1 MARVDGLDP
10 GTALQPLG
18 ARRRL
23 RENRLER
30 LLPRREPFLE
40 LGVRDHERAEDAV
53 AVRVD
58 AGLEEQQTADGG
70 LLGDAR
76 GYPGRGLLRPAVLD
90 VLDRDHRADAANVS
104 DRLEALLPREHPRPD
119 RVADPLRRRNERLL
133 LEHVEDGDG

>member
-10 GTALQPLG
+10 GTALQTLG

-23 RENRLER
+23 RENRRER
-30 LLPRREPFLE
+30 LLE
-40 LGVRDHERAEDAV
+40 LGVRDHERAEDPV

-119 RVADPLRRRNERLL
+119 
-133 LEHVEDGDG
+133 